1 MPILLL
7 FCEFTALFMQ
17 IWAAREFVIGFT
29 DISVR
34 RGADSAGRDDCGH
47 DMLSVLRCN
56 LCVMELTLLSCPGGF
71 MMSLLHDNY
80 GT

>member
-1 MPILLL
+1 MLVLLL

-56 LCVMELTLLSCPGGF
+56 LCVMELTLLP
-71 MMSLLHDNY
+71 
-80 GT
+80 